1 MNMDFQK
8 NKFIR
13 NNNTNNNIVIKKV
26 DRMDL
31 IERQRNLYKKVED
44 NKLNEKINNEDKKI
58 SGDSDINL
66 QRKKFDFF
74 RNPFKG

>member
-8 NKFIR
+8 NRFIK
-13 NNNTNNNIVIKKV
+13 NNNNNSNIVIKKV

-31 IERQRNLYKKVED
+31 IERQRNLYKKEED
-44 NKLNEKINNEDKKI
+44 NKLNEKLNNENKP
-58 SGDSDINL
+58 DSDINL

>member
-8 NKFIR
+8 NRFIK
-13 NNNTNNNIVIKKV
+13 NDNTNSNIVIKKV

-31 IERQRNLYKKVED
+31 IERQRNLYKKEED
-44 NKLNEKINNEDKKI
+44 DRLNDKITNENKT
-58 SGDSDINL
+58 DSDINL

>member
-1 MNMDFQK
+1 MNVNVVELWHD
-8 NKFIR
+8 
-13 NNNTNNNIVIKKV
+13 IKKV

-31 IERQRNLYKKVED
+31 IERQRNLYKKEED
-44 NKLNEKINNEDKKI
+44 NKLNEKLNNENKP
-58 SGDSDINL
+58 DSDINL

>member
-8 NKFIR
+8 NKFIKND
-13 NNNTNNNIVIKKV
+13 NNSNIVIRKV

-31 IERQRNLYKKVED
+31 IQRQRNLYKKVED
-44 NKLNEKINNEDKKI
+44 NKLNEKINNENK
-58 SGDSDINL
+58 SDSDINL

>member
-8 NKFIR
+8 NRFIK
-13 NNNTNNNIVIKKV
+13 NDNTNSNIIIKKV

-44 NKLNEKINNEDKKI
+44 NKLNEKINHENKT
-58 SGDSDINL
+58 DSDINL

-74 RNPFKG
+74 KNPFKG

>member
-8 NKFIR
+8 NRFIKND
-13 NNNTNNNIVIKKV
+13 NNNSNIVIKKV

-31 IERQRNLYKKVED
+31 IERQRNLYKKEED
-44 NKLNEKINNEDKKI
+44 NKLKEKINNENKD
-58 SGDSDINL
+58 DSDINL